1 MFSFSCYGVI
11 LLHYGCFSSL
21 QRYNFFPIPPKTFCF
36 LALLFPPLRCIFYL
50 NLSCVKNR
58 IFVLV
63 WILSKPCSIKTLGE
77 ACPYLSV
84 FKLMGTKRNN
94 RIRTRENSIL
104 NYQLSSKPTVSYKP
118 FTVYFNVICH
128 IHFIGA
134 KPTSVTFC
142 VQYKIRPSFCRSI
155 CHNSGCNGV
164 FL

>member
-1 MFSFSCYGVI
+1 MELGSDFFFQLRLRFETGDI
-11 LLHYGCFSSL
+11 ALKEDL
-21 QRYNFFPIPPKTFCF
+21 QNCLDGLYEIGQ
-36 LALLFPPLRCIFYL
+36 
-50 NLSCVKNR
+50 
-58 IFVLV
+58 LV
-63 WILSKPCSIKTLGE
+63 SMNDFNSGKDCDWQKDQNKTLGE

-84 FKLMGTKRNN
+84 FKLMGIKRNN
-94 RIRTRENSIL
+94 RIRTGENSIL

-142 VQYKIRPSFCRSI
+142 VQNKIRPSFCRSI